1 MVLSRYLKGIIIL
14 FINNTLIMDI
24 VFVEGLK
31 VDTVIGI
38 YDWEKKI
45 RQDIVLDIE
54 MSSDI
59 AAAAK
64 TDHIDHPIVALVQ
77 PIVLQNF
84 PDFQRI
90 QYPEMVPA
98 CPFISM

>member
-1 MVLSRYLKGIIIL
+1 
-14 FINNTLIMDI
+14 MDI

-64 TDHIDHPIVALVQ
+64 TDHIDQALNYKSVCKRVASFVKRL
-77 PIVLQNF
+77 
-84 PDFQRI
+84 
-90 QYPEMVPA
+90 
-98 CPFISM
+98 

>member
-1 MVLSRYLKGIIIL
+1 
-14 FINNTLIMDI
+14 MDI
-24 VFVEGLK
+24 VFVQGLK

-64 TDHIDHPIVALVQ
+64 TDHIDQALNYTKVSVSVSQ
-77 PIVLQNF
+77 ALFVTLSLSLLRPWL
-84 PDFQRI
+84 RKS
-90 QYPEMVPA
+90 A
-98 CPFISM
+98 RLS

>member
-1 MVLSRYLKGIIIL
+1 
-14 FINNTLIMDI
+14 MDI

-64 TDHIDHPIVALVQ
+64 TDHIDQALNYKSVCKRVASQIILNEFDVQ
-77 PIVLQNF
+77 WVKLTLNKGEAITGASGVGVIIERTKSL
-84 PDFQRI
+84 
-90 QYPEMVPA
+90 
-98 CPFISM
+98 

>member
-1 MVLSRYLKGIIIL
+1 
-14 FINNTLIMDI
+14 MDI

-59 AAAAK
+59 AAAAE
-64 TDHIDHPIVALVQ
+64 TDHR
-77 PIVLQNF
+77 F
-84 PDFQRI
+84 
-90 QYPEMVPA
+90 
-98 CPFISM
+98 